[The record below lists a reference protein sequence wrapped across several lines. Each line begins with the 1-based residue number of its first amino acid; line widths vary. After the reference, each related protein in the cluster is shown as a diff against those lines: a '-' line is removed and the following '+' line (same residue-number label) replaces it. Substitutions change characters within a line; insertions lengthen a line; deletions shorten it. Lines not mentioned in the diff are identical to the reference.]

1 MLNKVAN
8 VDLRLPRRTAKA
20 QPGVGVS
27 YILGIDIYF
36 MNIVSLQN
44 KKSGQRRRGVDPA

>member
-8 VDLRLPRRTAKA
+8 VDLRFATRTAKA

-27 YILGIDIYF
+27 YILGIYLLSRTSSLYRIKK
-36 MNIVSLQN
+36 VS
-44 KKSGQRRRGVDPA
+44 QRRRGVDPA